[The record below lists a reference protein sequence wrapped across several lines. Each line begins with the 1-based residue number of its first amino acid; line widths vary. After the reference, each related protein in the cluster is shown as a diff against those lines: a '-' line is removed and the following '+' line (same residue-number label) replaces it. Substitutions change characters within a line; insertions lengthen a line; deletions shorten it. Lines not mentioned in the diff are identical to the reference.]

1 MIFKS
6 VYRMI
11 QIRNEKYPHC
21 RYNNNNNIFTSSCL
35 VRNYKNQNIENKIRV
50 LAAWNNHG
58 VWLSQPGQ
66 QNTVAQMRTQL
77 RERNRRE
84 KTLLLCYQG
93 SPAEIDPKFM
103 YEYKKC

>member
-1 MIFKS
+1 
-6 VYRMI
+6 MI
-11 QIRNEKYPHC
+11 QIRLYHC

-35 VRNYKNQNIENKIRV
+35 IRNYNNQNIENEIRV

-77 RERNRRE
+77 RERKRRE

-103 YEYKKC
+103 YEYKKY